1 MPVEADEDDIHDRTY
16 SDNLIAT
23 ETETTG
29 KIVVQNDQ
37 HHNYVPIYFPSE
49 VGKIR
54 SKLWP
59 RNLELNF

>member
-1 MPVEADEDDIHDRTY
+1 MLLEADADDIHDRTY

-29 KIVVQNDQ
+29 KIVVQNYQ
-37 HHNYVPIYFPSE
+37 HHNYFPTYFPLE

-59 RNLELNF
+59 RNLELNC

>member
-1 MPVEADEDDIHDRTY
+1 MLLEADADDIHDRTY

-29 KIVVQNDQ
+29 KIVVQNYQ
-37 HHNYVPIYFPSE
+37 HHNYFPTYFPLE

-54 SKLWP
+54 SKL
-59 RNLELNF
+59 